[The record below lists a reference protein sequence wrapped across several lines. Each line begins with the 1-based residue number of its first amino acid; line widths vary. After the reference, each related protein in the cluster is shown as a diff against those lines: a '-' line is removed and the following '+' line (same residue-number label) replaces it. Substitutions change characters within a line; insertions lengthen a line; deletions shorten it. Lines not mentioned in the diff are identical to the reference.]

1 VKAAQDQVML
11 APEGRLEAES
21 TRPSL
26 AHVNVCGVRIA
37 NLTKAEATAHM
48 RGLIREPASR
58 ARAIYIVNA
67 HTINLAC
74 ELPGF
79 RDLLNAG
86 DAVFGD
92 GTGVRWAARLQG
104 IRMRDNLVG
113 TDLVPHFFGATA
125 AEGFR
130 YYLLGGNDTVVHA
143 ATDHVTRTYGVT
155 MAGCH
160 QGHFPPTENGRV
172 VEHINASGADVLLVA
187 MGNPV
192 QERWIHE
199 NREALRVRLCV
210 GVGGL
215 VDHWG
220 GALRRAPKWVRA
232 RGLEWVQIMV
242 QQPHK
247 WRRYI
252 LGNPKFLYRC
262 VRDSRARR
270 RRPEQAVE

>member
-1 VKAAQDQVML
+1 MSVPRDQAML
-11 APEGRLEAES
+11 APETRAPAEA
-21 TRPSL
+21 TFP
-26 AHVNVCGVRIA
+26 ATAAVYVCGVRIE
-37 NLTKAEATAHM
+37 NVTKAEATARM
-48 RGLIREPASR
+48 RAWIEERASR

-79 RDLLNAG
+79 RDVLNAG

-113 TDLVPHFFGATA
+113 TDLAPYFFAATA
-125 AEGFR
+125 GAGYR
-130 YYLLGGNDTVVHA
+130 YYLLGGAEPIVRA
-143 ATDHVTRTYGVT
+143 AADHVVRTYGVT
-155 MAGCH
+155 LAGYQ
-160 QGHFPPTENGRV
+160 QGHFPPGENDDVIDR
-172 VEHINASGADVLLVA
+172 INASGADVVLVA

-199 NREALRVRLCV
+199 NRDALRVRLCV

-220 GALRRAPKWVRA
+220 GALRRAPQWVRN
-232 RGLEWVQIMV
+232 RGFEWVQIMM

-247 WRRYI
+247 WRRY
-252 LGNPKFLYRC
+252 LVGNPKFLVRC
-262 VRDSRARR
+262 LRDVRTDRR
-270 RRPEQAVE
+270 RRPGGAA